1 MPRKKKLDI
10 PPEKLDTLDYFIR
23 RVGVE
28 PDETFRKRKVK
39 YLETVPQPVE
49 KIIDLVEFFERVK
62 RHKADA
68 WQIDFCARIQDA
80 FLNRH
85 ERTARALV
93 HAEAQLGK
101 SVILAQCYPA
111 WILGHDPMHRV
122 ALATY
127 NVTRSQAHSKA
138 VIGIMNLPV
147 YREMFPDPDCHIGP
161 KTSKEKWQTAARAA
175 GGTEAQDSF
184 NPVGLQSGLTGSGF
198 DCFPAETLVETEGG
212 KVAIGDLFV
221 LKYLPKVYA
230 FNHLTNQVE
239 LRKIEA
245 LREMPANELIEI
257 TTRSGRRFRC
267 TPNHRIYVNGR
278 YATADTIAEG
288 DALQSLPKVF
298 RLQASGKHDLPG
310 VSLCGKT
317 QDGGSDVHSL
327 PKALPS
333 TSVRRKQTPESQRA
347 DDILF
352 GGLPAV
358 VDINQSPQARP
369 SVPDLREHNGT
380 SLDVSKV
387 LFTAMLA
394 ETGEGVSDREELPGV
409 LPALSTQKP
418 SNSLLWPN
426 LCEQVSFPPDD
437 WKRQL
442 AVQDGEELR
451 QVVSG
456 DEADH
461 PRTRW
466 AKVRCVRHSRD
477 LQNVPVAKPANTAEP
492 LTHPSYRPRPRKQF
506 SGKPSESLRGLPSP
520 SPHVTND
527 TVAVVKRIRDCSVT
541 VYDLQVEGCGNF
553 FAEEILVHNSLII
566 DDPYADQKEAF
577 SETVRRNLQDFW
589 EFTVESRLSE
599 YANVFGMFHRYHVQ
613 DLAGYLLDKGTFEYW
628 RYCSEFDG
636 PYIHDETGQR
646 FDDPLGRE
654 IGELISPDRRPAS
667 YYETKRREPR
677 VWNAMFQGRP
687 SSEEGD
693 FFNIGKIKTI
703 NPDAA
708 LQRRQECSHLMRAW
722 DNAATDDGGDWT
734 AGALLGIR
742 PDGRVTIFHAE
753 MVQESTEQRLATQKR
768 IAAIDGP
775 EIPIGIPQDPGSAGK
790 DVVFYTQ
797 RELAGYTVVAR
808 STSGSKEERARTFA
822 DAVNSGMV
830 EIVEGEWNKQFLRAL
845 RDFPLS
851 DFDDP
856 VDAASDA
863 YNHIYSMYRR
873 GLVVKNFRPWNLLP
887 WLSFSHRFG
896 DCRKIPANFNIF
908 AAAKITPDASQAN
921 SGVIVV
927 RAPENARMGDV
938 LFVAAAYKAWTDDY
952 HELFEWMDAAMQA
965 FCENSEQA
973 IIWLHPDSEEYK
985 PVLSQKLGRMVA
997 MFDGDASAGTAEL
1010 DWYWKVRPGTVNPF
1024 DPELPGVGMYA
1035 LITDLAQMT
1044 AATDEFGM
1052 YSLRQEARTWSFND
1066 RGEPNAIGGVM
1077 DCLRMV
1083 TARFRTAAQPL
1094 SVVEAIEASLDENL
1108 RLETLNEMPNSATKD
1123 SLIQRRNIEL
1133 SKAQQTVGRPV
1144 RPPHVSR
1151 FGRR

>member
-28 PDETFRKRKVK
+28 PEETFRKRKVK

-68 WQIDFCARIQDA
+68 WQIDFCERLESA

-85 ERTARALV
+85 EKAERAIV
-93 HAEAQLGK
+93 HAPAQKGK

-111 WILGHDPMHRV
+111 WILGHDPMHRF

-127 NVTRSQAHSKA
+127 NVTRSQAHSRA

-147 YREMFPDPDCHIGP
+147 YHEIFPNPASHVKP
-161 KTSKEKWQTAARAA
+161 KISKERWQTPARAA

-184 NPVGLQSGLTGSGF
+184 NPVGLQSGLTGSNF
-198 DCFPAETLVETEGG
+198 DTL
-212 KVAIGDLFV
+212 A
-221 LKYLPKVYA
+221 
-230 FNHLTNQVE
+230 
-239 LRKIEA
+239 
-245 LREMPANELIEI
+245 
-257 TTRSGRRFRC
+257 
-267 TPNHRIYVNGR
+267 
-278 YATADTIAEG
+278 
-288 DALQSLPKVF
+288 
-298 RLQASGKHDLPG
+298 
-310 VSLCGKT
+310 
-317 QDGGSDVHSL
+317 
-327 PKALPS
+327 
-333 TSVRRKQTPESQRA
+333 
-347 DDILF
+347 
-352 GGLPAV
+352 
-358 VDINQSPQARP
+358 
-369 SVPDLREHNGT
+369 
-380 SLDVSKV
+380 
-387 LFTAMLA
+387 
-394 ETGEGVSDREELPGV
+394 
-409 LPALSTQKP
+409 
-418 SNSLLWPN
+418 
-426 LCEQVSFPPDD
+426 
-437 WKRQL
+437 
-442 AVQDGEELR
+442 
-451 QVVSG
+451 
-456 DEADH
+456 
-461 PRTRW
+461 
-466 AKVRCVRHSRD
+466 
-477 LQNVPVAKPANTAEP
+477 
-492 LTHPSYRPRPRKQF
+492 
-506 SGKPSESLRGLPSP
+506 
-520 SPHVTND
+520 
-527 TVAVVKRIRDCSVT
+527 
-541 VYDLQVEGCGNF
+541 
-553 FAEEILVHNSLII
+553 I

-577 SETVRRNLQDFW
+577 SETVRVNLQNFW
-589 EFTVESRLSE
+589 EFTVESRLSQ

-613 DLAGYLLDKGTFEYW
+613 DLAGYLLDKGTFDYW
-628 RYCSEFDG
+628 RYSAEADG

-646 FDDPLGRE
+646 FDDPIGRE
-654 IGELISPDRRPAS
+654 PGQLLSPQRFPES
-667 YYETKRREPR
+667 YYASKRVNTR
-677 VWNAMFQGRP
+677 VWNSMFQGRP

-693 FFNIGKIKTI
+693 FFNIGKIKAI
-703 NPDAA
+703 SQDAA

-808 STSGSKEERARTFA
+808 PTSGSKEERARTFA

-887 WLSFSHRFG
+887 WISFSHRFG
-896 DCRKIPANFNIF
+896 DCRKIPANFNIY

-1035 LITDLAQMT
+1035 LITDIAQMT

-1083 TARFRTAAQPL
+1083 TARFRTAAHPL

-1108 RLETLNEMPNSATKD
+1108 RLETLNEMPNSAAKD